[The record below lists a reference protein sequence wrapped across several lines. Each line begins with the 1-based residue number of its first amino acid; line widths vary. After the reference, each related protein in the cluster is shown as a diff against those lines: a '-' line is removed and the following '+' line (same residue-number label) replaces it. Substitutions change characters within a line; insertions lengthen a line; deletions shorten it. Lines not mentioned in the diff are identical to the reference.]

1 MPVEVAIPIALVL
14 GAAGGLLNG
23 VLVTRLRPA
32 VARRHARA
40 RSPCI
45 RGLALVVLG
54 SEGVSGFPDWFTSF
68 GFGTVPGTP
77 IPWPLLIF
85 VGLAIVLGV
94 VLHAMWPG
102 RQLFALG
109 KNASA
114 ARYSGVRVA
123 RTKLLLFVLNGTI
136 AALAGVIL
144 TARFASSRADIGQ
157 GLTLTVVT
165 IVLLGGVNIFGGR
178 GTIPGVV
185 LAAAVLAVL
194 GNVLR
199 LTNVSAEIQSIAVGV
214 LLVVSVVIP
223 NFAHQIR
230 HGSPAWSQVGRG
242 SAATAGAGG
251 ASQLMKPGGS
261 TLKSH
266 ALRPHRRTV
275 ARGGI
280 RRRGLRRR
288 GATTAPSA
296 ASAAAVGRAAERL
309 RQRRRRLRRP
319 VRGRRRTSTSS
330 FIPKAI
336 NNPYFDAAARARRR
350 RPPSSAGSSSRSA
363 RRTRPLPSRSR
374 SSRTPPRRAT
384 RRSSSP
390 PTGADEVAPA
400 LKAAKDAGIKVV
412 GYDSSPAEGA
422 YDVFV
427 NQTDFSLIGSSMAQ
441 WACDLAPDCT
451 GEIAI
456 LSATATATNQNAW
469 IDGLQEGPHDRSQV
483 REAQARRHRLRR

>member
-1 MPVEVAIPIALVL
+1 MKLRWSALLQWETLLVFLLIATFLMGSSIADSFLDGTNLSLASADLMEKAIMALGLTLVIIAGEIDLSVESMAGLSCAVVGWLFMNGVPVEVAIPLALVL

-23 VLVTRLRPA
+23 VLVTGFGLPSLVVTLGTLA
-32 VARRHARA
+32 LY
-40 RSPCI
+40 

-54 SEGVSGFPDWFTSF
+54 SEGVSGFPDWFTAF

-85 VGLAIVLGV
+85 VGLALVLGL

-109 KNASA
+109 KNAST
-114 ARYSGVRVA
+114 ARFSGVRVA
-123 RTKLLLFVLNGTI
+123 RAKLLLFVLNGTI

-223 NFAHQIR
+223 NFAHQIGTSLR
-230 HGSPAWSQVGRG
+230 RGPEVGRG

-251 ASQLMKPGGS
+251 AG
-261 TLKSH
+261 
-266 ALRPHRRTV
+266 
-275 ARGGI
+275 
-280 RRRGLRRR
+280 
-288 GATTAPSA
+288 
-296 ASAAAVGRAAERL
+296 
-309 RQRRRRLRRP
+309 
-319 VRGRRRTSTSS
+319 
-330 FIPKAI
+330 
-336 NNPYFDAAARARRR
+336 N
-350 RPPSSAGSSSRSA
+350 
-363 RRTRPLPSRSR
+363 
-374 SSRTPPRRAT
+374 
-384 RRSSSP
+384 
-390 PTGADEVAPA
+390 
-400 LKAAKDAGIKVV
+400 
-412 GYDSSPAEGA
+412 
-422 YDVFV
+422 
-427 NQTDFSLIGSSMAQ
+427 
-441 WACDLAPDCT
+441 
-451 GEIAI
+451 
-456 LSATATATNQNAW
+456 
-469 IDGLQEGPHDRSQV
+469 
-483 REAQARRHRLRR
+483 

>member
-1 MPVEVAIPIALVL
+1 MRSLVRWETLLLVVLLLLVAGGAAASPVFFSGRNFTNLTAAVIEVSIMALPMALVIIAGEIDLSVESMAGLSCAVVGWLFMNGVPVEVAIPIALVL

-23 VLVTRLRPA
+23 VLVTGFGLPSLVVTLGTLA
-32 VARRHARA
+32 LY
-40 RSPCI
+40 

-54 SEGVSGFPDWFTSF
+54 SEGVSGFPTWFTSF

-214 LLVVSVVIP
+214 LLVVSVIIP
-223 NFAHQIR
+223 NFAHQISTGLR
-230 HGSPAWSQVGRG
+230 RGPKVGRG

-251 ASQLMKPGGS
+251 VGS
-261 TLKSH
+261 T
-266 ALRPHRRTV
+266 
-275 ARGGI
+275 
-280 RRRGLRRR
+280 
-288 GATTAPSA
+288 
-296 ASAAAVGRAAERL
+296 
-309 RQRRRRLRRP
+309 
-319 VRGRRRTSTSS
+319 
-330 FIPKAI
+330 
-336 NNPYFDAAARARRR
+336 
-350 RPPSSAGSSSRSA
+350 
-363 RRTRPLPSRSR
+363 
-374 SSRTPPRRAT
+374 
-384 RRSSSP
+384 
-390 PTGADEVAPA
+390 
-400 LKAAKDAGIKVV
+400 
-412 GYDSSPAEGA
+412 
-422 YDVFV
+422 
-427 NQTDFSLIGSSMAQ
+427 
-441 WACDLAPDCT
+441 
-451 GEIAI
+451 
-456 LSATATATNQNAW
+456 
-469 IDGLQEGPHDRSQV
+469 
-483 REAQARRHRLRR
+483 